1 MSGPAATVA
10 AELRDTTEDDL
21 PDIRDIYAH
30 HVLHSLAT
38 FEEEVP
44 SLDEMARRFADTK
57 AEGLPHLV
65 AATAE
70 GVAGFAYAR
79 LYHPRP
85 GYRFSVENSV
95 YIRPGLERR
104 GLGRRL
110 MTALIDRCGAL
121 GCRQMIAVV
130 GVGEDQASLG
140 LHKALGFREVGT
152 LRSIGCKFGR
162 WVDTVTLQ
170 RPLGEGDESL
180 PPAQPNQA

>member
-1 MSGPAATVA
+1 MSGPAAA
-10 AELRDTTEDDL
+10 AAGLRDTTEEDL

-57 AEGLPHLV
+57 TEGLPYLV
-65 AATAE
+65 ADTAE

-85 GYRFSVENSV
+85 GYRFSVENSI

-110 MTALIDRCGAL
+110 LTALIEGCAAL
-121 GCRQMIAVV
+121 GYRQMIAVV
-130 GVGEDQASLG
+130 GVGKDQASIG
-140 LHKALGFREVGT
+140 LHRALGFREVGT
-152 LRSIGCKFGR
+152 LRSVGCKFGR

-170 RPLGEGDESL
+170 RPLGEGDKSL
-180 PPAQPNQA
+180 PPSQPIQA